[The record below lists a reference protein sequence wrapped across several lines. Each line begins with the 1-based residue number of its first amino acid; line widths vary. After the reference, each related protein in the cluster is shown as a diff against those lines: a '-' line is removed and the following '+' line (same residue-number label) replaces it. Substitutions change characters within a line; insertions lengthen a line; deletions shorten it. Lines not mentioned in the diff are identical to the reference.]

1 MHETGKVVIAI
12 SVPGGR
18 VARKTR
24 LTKTLPVVSFQ
35 RMRTAQNGG
44 PPNLMVPPGSPTFEV
59 NAVRRATESDM
70 GALQDQTA
78 FNIRERAGRRKQ
90 KPRIAY

>member
-35 RMRTAQNGG
+35 RSEVAVHAIYERTTACHRTPGG
-44 PPNLMVPPGSPTFEV
+44 GLLAPTGPLSDVERGLILECAPNDRGHSGL
-59 NAVRRATESDM
+59 
-70 GALQDQTA
+70 
-78 FNIRERAGRRKQ
+78 
-90 KPRIAY
+90 